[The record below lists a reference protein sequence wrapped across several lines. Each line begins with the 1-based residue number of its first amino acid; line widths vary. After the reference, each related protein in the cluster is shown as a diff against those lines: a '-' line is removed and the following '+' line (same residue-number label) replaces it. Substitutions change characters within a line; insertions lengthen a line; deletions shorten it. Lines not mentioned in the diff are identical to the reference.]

1 LAPPEESPT
10 TPVRALRPPLE
21 PKTIVLLLEGPIAR
35 ADVTSLC
42 ERVRVLLQWCD
53 ADLVVCDVGAIVEPD
68 AVTVDVLARL
78 QLTAR
83 RLGRQVRLR
92 DACGE
97 LRDLL
102 ALVGLGEVV
111 LCAGSA
117 VEPRGE
123 TKEREQAGRVE
134 EEADPADPAG

>member
-10 TPVRALRPPLE
+10 MPVRALRPPRE

-42 ERVRVLLQWCD
+42 ERVRVLLQGCD
-53 ADLVVCDVGAIVEPD
+53 ADLVVCDVGALVEPD

-102 ALVGLGEVV
+102 ALVGLGDVV
-111 LCAGSA
+111 LCGGSA
-117 VEPRGE
+117 IEPTGE
-123 TKEREQAGRVE
+123 AKEREQAGRVE

>member
-10 TPVRALRPPLE
+10 TPVRALRSPLE

-35 ADVTSLC
+35 ANVPSLC
-42 ERVRVLLQWCD
+42 ERVRQLLQTCE
-53 ADLVVCDVGAIVEPD
+53 ADLVVCDVSALLEPD

-83 RLGRQVRLR
+83 RLGRQVRFR

-102 ALVGLGEVV
+102 ALVGLGDVV
-111 LCAGSA
+111 LCVGSA
-117 VEPRGE
+117 VEPRSE
-123 TKEREQAGRVE
+123 AEKREQAGGVE